1 MEMVYILWCS
11 DEDGSFIEGIFN
23 DKTDAEKEMQAMM
36 DMDKERGMEDDYF
49 YTIQER
55 EVK

>member
-23 DKTDAEKEMQAMM
+23 DKIDAEKEMRAMM
-36 DMDKERGMEDDYF
+36 DMDKERGREDDYF